1 MRRTIPENRCL
12 MPGVTLSFLL
22 FAAWAGASAGP
33 ASAEATPLRAG
44 FARRVI
50 TPALDRPVY
59 LAGFDHDRRATGVHD
74 DLYARCLAVADRRLT
89 LALCSLDVIGFFLP
103 DTEKARALF
112 AAKAPGARLVVA
124 STHDHQGPDTLG
136 LWGPSTMTSGVDPA
150 YMEALRRAVADTAAE
165 AVAALAPARVVF
177 ASGRTPGLIADGRE
191 PKVIDETIVAA
202 RFTGEDGSPLGTLV
216 DWSSHPEALGRH
228 NTLITADYPY
238 ALVRAMEADPGGTCV
253 FFSGSI
259 GGLMSP
265 LSVEVKD
272 AAGRPVPPHTFEHAE
287 QIGTRAAAAAREALR
302 AAPPPSPRG
311 ADVALEYRWRRVR
324 VPLSNALFRIAFA
337 LGLLNRPLFTKDA
350 LDTGTKLV
358 VHDGVPLPLP
368 AGEDLETE
376 IGYVRLADAEIL
388 LVPGEIYPELVF
400 GGIQDPQDP
409 GADFPG
415 APREPPLMDLLHVR
429 HRMVIGLA
437 NDELGYVIPRSEW
450 DEKPP
455 FAYGRKEAQYGEVNS
470 VGDRVAPTL
479 VEAFR
484 SLLAASPTAR

>member
-1 MRRTIPENRCL
+1 MA
-12 MPGVTLSFLL
+12 GVLLSFLL
-22 FAAWAGASAGP
+22 FAASAAGRPPS
-33 ASAEATPLRAG
+33 ASAETAPFRAG

-50 TPALDRPVY
+50 TPSLDRPVY
-59 LAGFDHDRRATGVHD
+59 LAGFDHDRRASGVHD
-74 DLYARCLAVADRRLT
+74 DLYARCLAIADQRLT

-103 DTEKARALF
+103 DTEKARALL
-112 AAKAPGARLVVA
+112 AAKVPGARLIVA
-124 STHDHQGPDTLG
+124 STHDHEGPDTLG
-136 LWGPSTMTSGVDPA
+136 LWGPSTVKSGVDAA
-150 YMEALRRAVADTAAE
+150 YMETLRQTVADTAAE
-165 AVAALAPARVVF
+165 AVAALAPARVAF

-202 RFTGEDGSPLGTLV
+202 RFTGENGSPLGTLV
-216 DWSSHPEALGRH
+216 DWSSHPEALGRD

-238 ALVRAMEADPGGTCV
+238 YLVRAMEADPGGTCV

-272 AAGRPVPPHTFEHAE
+272 ASGRPVPAHTFAHAE
-287 QIGTRAAAAAREALR
+287 QIGTRAAAVAREALR
-302 AAPPPSPRG
+302 AAAPTSPRG
-311 ADVALEYRWRRVR
+311 ANVTLEYRWRRVR
-324 VPLSNALFRIAFA
+324 IPLSNALFRIAFA

-358 VHDGVPLPLP
+358 VHDGLPLPVP

-415 APREPPLMDLLHVR
+415 AARETPLIDIVQER

-437 NDELGYVIPRSEW
+437 NDELGYIIPRSEW

-479 VEAFR
+479 AEAFR
-484 SLLAASPTAR
+484 SLLAAPAIR